1 MLLIIPITAALFA
14 FHFID
19 VLRIPERWRVL
30 YRKPFNCN
38 LCLSFWVA
46 LLLSLSKYYLQALWP
61 QFLLYGE
68 QRKHNTSNG
77 YYLR

>member
-1 MLLIIPITAALFA
+1 MMLLIIPITAALFA

-46 LLLSLSKYYLQALWP
+46 LLLWLVPPIFVKVLFTGFMASILAIWGTKKA
-61 QFLLYGE
+61 
-68 QRKHNTSNG
+68 
-77 YYLR
+77 

>member
-1 MLLIIPITAALFA
+1 MMLLIIPITAALFA

-19 VLRIPERWRVL
+19 VLRIPERWQFL

-46 LLLSLSKYYLQALWP
+46 LLLWLAPPIFVKVLFTGFAASILSVWGTKKA
-61 QFLLYGE
+61 
-68 QRKHNTSNG
+68 
-77 YYLR
+77 

>member
-1 MLLIIPITAALFA
+1 MMLLIIPITAALFA

-46 LLLSLSKYYLQALWP
+46 LLLWLVPTIFVEKLFTAFMASILAIWGTKKS
-61 QFLLYGE
+61 
-68 QRKHNTSNG
+68 S
-77 YYLR
+77 